1 MIRFFISICFFR
13 KLFLMFDIEKI
24 ETMFLTLR
32 KYDVPIFAQ
41 DYLDLFGWIKIDS
54 FGLQQ
59 VFLDEDV
66 SFSFSGYRCL
76 K

>member
-32 KYDVPIFAQ
+32 KYDAPTFTQ
-41 DYLDLFGWIKIDS
+41 GYLDLFGWIKIDS
-54 FGLQQ
+54 FDFNKFSLMKM
-59 VFLDEDV
+59 FLSVLVATDV
-66 SFSFSGYRCL
+66 
-76 K
+76 